1 MPRPLPSSAHRSR
14 TVLVPLVALALVAA
28 ACGREEAAPFGTAE
42 VTVEPVTQVISAP
55 ADVIDRT
62 YTATVRAAARV
73 DLTSPGPATVARLDV
88 NDGDVVVAGQTLG
101 TLRSDA
107 LLVSLRQ
114 AEAAVASARVQRSA
128 SQSTLDR
135 IEGRVPEEL
144 RVFDSRAAEVDIL
157 IANIRMHIVDAE
169 NDRSVPNDVRD
180 ANVTRLRLQE
190 QALLA
195 EREERLQAIGQVSA
209 AQASVTQAEQ
219 ALTQARRAVA
229 DLTLTAPVD
238 GVVRLAS
245 DLAAGGGRA
254 IGVGADVS
262 PGQPVLTVT
271 TTDGFRI
278 ELDVPEAA
286 LAPVVEGVRVTVDL
300 EAFPG
305 TPVSGT
311 IVRVATAS
319 VTAGVGASS
328 AVDGLAGVGGSTGAR
343 FVAEVELDDEGG
355 LPLREGLTGVAS
367 LPVLP
372 FAQRFEVQL
381 EVDEVD
387 VVLVTVGQQVVV
399 EVDALRTTPL
409 TGTIVAL
416 ATAPERSATGA
427 TFYRA
432 RVRLD
437 APDADV
443 PLRGGLTG
451 TADVEVQRLDGE
463 VTIPSTALL
472 RSGGSEV
479 VYVVRGG
486 VAVEVPVQVLA
497 FGEVRAAVRGE
508 LEAGERVVTTG
519 VERVE
524 AGTPVEVG

>member
-1 MPRPLPSSAHRSR
+1 VPPAPS
-14 TVLVPLVALALVAA
+14 TVWRA
-28 ACGREEAAPFGTAE
+28 RAAP
-42 VTVEPVTQVISAP
+42 P
-55 ADVIDRT
+55 
-62 YTATVRAAARV
+62 
-73 DLTSPGPATVARLDV
+73 
-88 NDGDVVVAGQTLG
+88 
-101 TLRSDA
+101 
-107 LLVSLRQ
+107 
-114 AEAAVASARVQRSA
+114 
-128 SQSTLDR
+128 
-135 IEGRVPEEL
+135 
-144 RVFDSRAAEVDIL
+144 
-157 IANIRMHIVDAE
+157 
-169 NDRSVPNDVRD
+169 
-180 ANVTRLRLQE
+180 
-190 QALLA
+190 
-195 EREERLQAIGQVSA
+195 
-209 AQASVTQAEQ
+209 
-219 ALTQARRAVA
+219 
-229 DLTLTAPVD
+229 
-238 GVVRLAS
+238 
-245 DLAAGGGRA
+245 
-254 IGVGADVS
+254 
-262 PGQPVLTVT
+262 
-271 TTDGFRI
+271 
-278 ELDVPEAA
+278 
-286 LAPVVEGVRVTVDL
+286 
-300 EAFPG
+300 
-305 TPVSGT
+305 
-311 IVRVATAS
+311 
-319 VTAGVGASS
+319 
-328 AVDGLAGVGGSTGAR
+328 GAR

-437 APDADV
+437 APAADV